1 MVAVGMVV
9 VVLDGPKAWH
19 RRWVVQGAQVARC
32 GTLARRWWRVRWR
45 EGETLGK
52 MIWRDLGEA
61 LTICPTARRGD
72 TTPLCF
78 SAVLSAAGCAARWVS
93 RVKARSS

>member
-32 GTLARRWWRVRWR
+32 GTLH
-45 EGETLGK
+45 
-52 MIWRDLGEA
+52 
-61 LTICPTARRGD
+61 
-72 TTPLCF
+72 
-78 SAVLSAAGCAARWVS
+78 AGGGV
-93 RVKARSS
+93 